1 MKESW
6 EIQND
11 INNLESDIANLK
23 THVVNCETSIN
34 ILNAQVNTVREYQ
47 DAITNVNKNLADG
60 DVKIKGDAYVTLQQ
74 KESETIVNVASDIK
88 GKIENGIEE
97 LERRKGDYQTSLNNA
112 RSDIDSKNSN
122 LSSAYDELSDAK
134 TKESEE

>member
-23 THVVNCETSIN
+23 THVANCETSIN
-34 ILNAQVNTVREYQ
+34 ILNAQISTVRDYQ
-47 DAITNVNKNLADG
+47 DAITNVNKNLEDG
-60 DVKIKGDAYVTLQQ
+60 DIKIKGDAYGTLQQ

-112 RSDIDSKNSN
+112 RSDIDSKNSS
-122 LSSAYDELSDAK
+122 LSSAYNGLSDAK